1 MVDNL
6 SEALR
11 NRRAPRTGTVQE
23 LIRTGL
29 HTSLLAREI
38 YGYETI
44 SSTNHV
50 ALNLGEKGAPD
61 GTLIIADYQS
71 AGRGRFGR
79 SWVAPAG
86 TSLLLSLL
94 MRPPL
99 PVSHS
104 FLVGMGAGL
113 GVAEGIRRTTGLA
126 ARLKWPNDVL
136 IEGRKVCGLLLE
148 SRVLGE
154 SLDFIVV
161 GVGVNVNF
169 QTREVEGIPAEATSL
184 RNALGHE
191 VSRLTL
197 LQAILESTDRRYVD
211 IHRGE
216 SPQAEWATAL
226 DTIGQ
231 RVRVQLGDR
240 LEEGLA
246 EGVTEAGALVVRQ
259 SNGRRLEISAGE
271 IFHLD
276 PVR

>member
-1 MVDNL
+1 
-6 SEALR
+6 
-11 NRRAPRTGTVQE
+11 
-23 LIRTGL
+23 
-29 HTSLLAREI
+29 
-38 YGYETI
+38 
-44 SSTNHV
+44 
-50 ALNLGEKGAPD
+50 
-61 GTLIIADYQS
+61 
-71 AGRGRFGR
+71 
-79 SWVAPAG
+79 
-86 TSLLLSLL
+86 
-94 MRPPL
+94 
-99 PVSHS
+99 
-104 FLVGMGAGL
+104 MGAGL